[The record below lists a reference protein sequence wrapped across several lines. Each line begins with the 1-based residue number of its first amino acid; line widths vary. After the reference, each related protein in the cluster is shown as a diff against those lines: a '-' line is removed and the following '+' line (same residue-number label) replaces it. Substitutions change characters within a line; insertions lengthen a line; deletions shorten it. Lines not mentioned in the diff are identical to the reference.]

1 MHILLER
8 GLAIT
13 AIQRVDA
20 KRTAFVLKS
29 VFKSFQH
36 TRPKTACTLILPPST
51 PFMSFVGRENG
62 TDTKNGCR
70 EATPS
75 TVQVYFSN
83 TATINSVKRKVNLL
97 SHDKKQSCGRISIK

>member
-1 MHILLER
+1 MHILLQR

-36 TRPKTACTLILPPST
+36 TRPKTACTLILPS
-51 PFMSFVGRENG
+51 FMSFVGRENG
-62 TDTKNGCR
+62 TDTKNGCK
-70 EATPS
+70 EAKKTEV
-75 TVQVYFSN
+75 VQVVQV
-83 TATINSVKRKVNLL
+83 AQVA
-97 SHDKKQSCGRISIK
+97 